1 MRFDDIEVGL
11 EYELKRA
18 GRPIRVTA
26 LKTPEELRSRQ
37 RYRIRYEDGIKKGE
51 VAEQPLRFIRSR
63 WGKPPPSTPVET
75 RTINKPAPWPPT
87 PGDSVLW
94 PETTGDIEW
103 TVIEVDVEAA
113 TAHIDGE
120 LLSIKQGHTVSLSDL
135 KPTRIPVDLR
145 TNGKQ
150 QSAPPSRARKR
161 VRRAPE
167 REARSPLLDRLDFSE
182 ACLRQ
187 YHADFEPDIPW
198 SQISSRL
205 RRELRNHGRPIRR
218 RPGEYVRLRTR
229 RFDVSVMNRPTD
241 DKPYLV
247 EKLEPLKSQ
256 RRHRR
261 SRKEVRGIERSG

>member
-18 GRPIRVTA
+18 GRSIRVTA

-75 RTINKPAPWPPT
+75 RTIYKPGPWPPT
-87 PGDSVLW
+87 AGDSVLW

-120 LLSIKQGHTVSLSDL
+120 LRTPVQGLFMTGAATWPGGGVTGLSGHLAAQAVLA
-135 KPTRIPVDLR
+135 PHGLR
-145 TNGKQ
+145 
-150 QSAPPSRARKR
+150 
-161 VRRAPE
+161 
-167 REARSPLLDRLDFSE
+167 
-182 ACLRQ
+182 
-187 YHADFEPDIPW
+187 
-198 SQISSRL
+198 SRL
-205 RRELRNHGRPIRR
+205 AARLGRR
-218 RPGEYVRLRTR
+218 
-229 RFDVSVMNRPTD
+229 
-241 DKPYLV
+241 
-247 EKLEPLKSQ
+247 
-256 RRHRR
+256 
-261 SRKEVRGIERSG
+261 